1 MEKIRSGIA
10 ENLGHY
16 VEIMCDVII
25 SVVLS
30 FIYGWKLALAI
41 VFYIPLTLVVN
52 SAVAHV
58 SQFNFDLTNLKENTF
73 SRTKYLC
80 SKPSG
85 ELGNYFG
92 LF

>member
-16 VEIMCDVII
+16 VDIMCEVVI
-25 SVVLS
+25 SVALS

-41 VFYIPLTLVVN
+41 VFYIPLTLFVN

-58 SQFNFDLTNLKENTF
+58 SLSGKLLESIVVRNHRYFSANTF
-73 SRTKYLC
+73 TLR
-80 SKPSG
+80 
-85 ELGNYFG
+85 
-92 LF
+92 